1 MHPRISNML
10 IGLKRQTLLRNQ
22 QTTGHHMCLDDGGDA
37 LMMMIM
43 MMLMMMT
50 DDNVRCDN
58 EDCDWDD
65 EDERKVSKQRMKFEE
80 GEILLRLSN
89 LDKYMSRFLQNMY
102 NKAKVII

>member
-1 MHPRISNML
+1 
-10 IGLKRQTLLRNQ
+10 
-22 QTTGHHMCLDDGGDA
+22 
-37 LMMMIM
+37 MMIM
-43 MMLMMMT
+43 IMMRRMMIVIMMT

-89 LDKYMSRFLQNMY
+89 LDEYMSRFLQ
-102 NKAKVII
+102 KKCTTKQT